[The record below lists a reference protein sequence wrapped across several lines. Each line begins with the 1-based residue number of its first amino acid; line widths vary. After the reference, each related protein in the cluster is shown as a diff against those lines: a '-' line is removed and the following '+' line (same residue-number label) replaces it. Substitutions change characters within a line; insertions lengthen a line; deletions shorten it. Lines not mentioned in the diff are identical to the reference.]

1 MRHKAYNKI
10 VYVKEPIF
18 EKDELKDKRRTGNFN
33 EIAKAYAKID
43 PMPGGKTVR
52 YEGVDIEKLIEI
64 KMHYPKTWTMK
75 KSYIIVHGSTEY
87 QILDFYP
94 DERNRELTIEAK
106 RYD

>member
-1 MRHKAYNKI
+1 MRHKGYNKI
-10 VYVKEPIF
+10 VYVK
-18 EKDELKDKRRTGNFN
+18 KRTYTTDELGDKERSGLS
-33 EIAKAYAKID
+33 EIAKAYAKIV
-43 PMPGGKTVR
+43 PMSAGKVVR

-75 KSYIIVHGSTEY
+75 KEYIIVHRSTEY

-94 DERNRELTIEAK
+94 DERNREMTIEAK

>member
-10 VYVKEPIF
+10 VYVKERTYTT
-18 EKDELKDKRRTGNFN
+18 DELGDKERSGVSQ
-33 EIAKAYAKID
+33 IAKAYAKIE
-43 PMPGGKTVR
+43 PMAAGKTVR
-52 YEGVDIEKLIEI
+52 YEGVDLEKLIEI
-64 KMHYPKTWTMK
+64 KIHHPKTWTMN